1 MGCLKIVN
9 ERMRNAVVSTLSG
22 NVETMKDMIISN
34 HFKPIEIAY
43 WNGERRGVN
52 TNGTLNSYQLA
63 QAMSDALQRDQLY
76 SSLRFYH
83 LELV

>member
-9 ERMRNAVVSTLSG
+9 ERMRSAVVSTLSG
-22 NVETMKDMIISN
+22 NVETMKDTIISN

-63 QAMSDALQRDQLY
+63 
-76 SSLRFYH
+76 SLKRV
-83 LELV
+83 LPQSVMTL